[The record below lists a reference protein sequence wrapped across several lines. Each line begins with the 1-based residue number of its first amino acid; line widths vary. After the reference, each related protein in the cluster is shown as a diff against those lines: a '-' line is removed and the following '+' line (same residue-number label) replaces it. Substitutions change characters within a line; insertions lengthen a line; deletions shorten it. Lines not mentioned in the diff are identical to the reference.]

1 MPLYFAYG
9 SNMDRTAMAT
19 RCSSSH
25 VLGLARLPRHRFVVT
40 ADGYASVVR
49 DATRTVHG
57 VLWDIALG
65 DMRGLDRYEGV
76 ERGLYSKALVSVI
89 SAQGPRKALVYFGT
103 GAHPGQPKPGYME
116 GVLAAALD
124 FMLPDPY
131 IRELKAWMPAARH
144 KPDLSGD
151 IAHATAPVQSTVT
164 PRAFAP
170 TSDIVARPRK
180 PRDT

>member
-9 SNMDRTAMAT
+9 SNMDRTAMAA
-19 RCSSSH
+19 RCPSSH
-25 VLGLARLPRHRFVVT
+25 ALGLARLPRHRFVVT

-65 DMRGLDRYEGV
+65 DMRGLDRYEGI

-89 SAQGPRKALVYFGT
+89 GAQGPRKALVYFGS

-131 IRELKAWMPAARH
+131 LRELKTWMPAVRH
-144 KPDLSGD
+144 KVDSSDD
-151 IAHATAPVQSTVT
+151 IAHANPHARPKVT

-180 PRDT
+180 PRDV